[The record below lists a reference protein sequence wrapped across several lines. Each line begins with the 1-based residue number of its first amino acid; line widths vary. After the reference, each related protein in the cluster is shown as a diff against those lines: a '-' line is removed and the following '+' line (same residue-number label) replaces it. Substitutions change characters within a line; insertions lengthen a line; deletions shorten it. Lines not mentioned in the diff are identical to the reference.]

1 MIPSPN
7 HPDAPAA
14 SPRDLPFFRAS
25 ALALSTNSPYT
36 REALSGY
43 ITPDPNASLGL
54 NRPRVPAS
62 AGMGPFGLPANAFSL
77 RGGGG
82 AQPGGTPIAEFK
94 GRLRRAGGFEPLDLQ
109 AIARQEANGHTGSD
123 GSNSSEEEDEQQDQ
137 TEATGPSVWS
147 KGLDIR
153 DAQPREF
160 RAARLVEPEEGSYQG
175 DLETL
180 WAWSR

>member
-1 MIPSPN
+1 
-7 HPDAPAA
+7 
-14 SPRDLPFFRAS
+14 
-25 ALALSTNSPYT
+25 
-36 REALSGY
+36 
-43 ITPDPNASLGL
+43 
-54 NRPRVPAS
+54 
-62 AGMGPFGLPANAFSL
+62 MGPFGLPANAFSL

-109 AIARQEANGHTGSD
+109 AIVRQEANGHC
-123 GSNSSEEEDEQQDQ
+123 GSNGSNGSEEGDEQEDV
-137 TEATGPSVWS
+137 TEAAGPSVWR
-147 KGLDIR
+147 KGPDIR